1 MWWWW
6 QKSHMWEKFRKMF
19 RPVYYVRSPAGR
31 CRNKLEVLARPRP
44 IKLRVNLAP
53 QMIEGGASPVEK
65 NFRGSCFCLFFM
77 FAHLKEKMELLHQAD
92 YYFSHPIARRQ
103 ERKAA
108 KVAEKISCRPSYPT
122 RCIFSYSDYKKT
134 HKQPFSVQLSFVL
147 FLNGRQEVGQ
157 CASLELFRGGCWL
170 E

>member
-1 MWWWW
+1 MVVVAK
-6 QKSHMWEKFRKMF
+6 KSYVGKIF

-65 NFRGSCFCLFFM
+65 NFRGRFLPFFM

>member
-6 QKSHMWEKFRKMF
+6 QKSHMWERFRKMF

-65 NFRGSCFCLFFM
+65 NFRGSCFCLFFVCPSQG
-77 FAHLKEKMELLHQAD
+77 KDGIITSSRLLL
-92 YYFSHPIARRQ
+92 FS
-103 ERKAA
+103 
-108 KVAEKISCRPSYPT
+108 SY
-122 RCIFSYSDYKKT
+122 CKKT
-134 HKQPFSVQLSFVL
+134 REESCQGRGKNIMQTFLSHAMHI
-147 FLNGRQEVGQ
+147 Q
-157 CASLELFRGGCWL
+157 LFRL
-170 E
+170 QKKHTSNHFPSNFLLSSS

>member
-1 MWWWW
+1 MPFSTPHL
-6 QKSHMWEKFRKMF
+6 QHVVVVAKKSYVGKIF

-122 RCIFSYSDYKKT
+122 RCIFSYSDYKKNAQAT
-134 HKQPFSVQLSFVL
+134 I
-147 FLNGRQEVGQ
+147 
-157 CASLELFRGGCWL
+157 FRPTFFCPL
-170 E
+170 LKRATRSRSMCIS

>member
-1 MWWWW
+1 MVVVAK
-6 QKSHMWEKFRKMF
+6 KSYVGKIF

-65 NFRGSCFCLFFM
+65 NFRGRFLPFFM
-77 FAHLKEKMELLHQAD
+77 FAHLKEKIELLHQAD

>member
-6 QKSHMWEKFRKMF
+6 QKSHMWERFRKMF

-65 NFRGSCFCLFFM
+65 NFRGRFLPFFM

-92 YYFSHPIARRQ
+92 YYFSPPIARRR
-103 ERKAA
+103 ERKAT

-122 RCIFSYSDYKKT
+122 RCIFSYSDYKKKHT
-134 HKQPFSVQLSFVL
+134 SNHFPSNFLLS
-147 FLNGRQEVGQ
+147 
-157 CASLELFRGGCWL
+157 SS
-170 E
+170 

>member
-1 MWWWW
+1 
-6 QKSHMWEKFRKMF
+6 MWERFRKMF

-65 NFRGSCFCLFFM
+65 NFRGRFLPFFM

-108 KVAEKISCRPSYPT
+108 KVAEKYHADLLIPRDA
-122 RCIFSYSDYKKT
+122 YSVIQITKKT